1 MKISIVTVCYNSE
14 KTIEQT
20 IKSVVN
26 QTYKNIE
33 YIIVDGKS
41 KDGTLDIIKK
51 YKKKYP
57 KIINYITE
65 KDKGIFDAMNKGIK
79 MATGDYIGILNSDDL
94 LANSNVIKKMANLLK
109 KEDYDGFYAN
119 IVYMNNELDAVKR
132 NVIAGKVSKK
142 LGWVMPHGTMYL
154 KKTIYEEFGYYDLN
168 YKITAD
174 YEFTIR
180 MLRKYNHFAYL
191 REYFLIMRVGGV
203 STAGLKG
210 YLKNFKEA
218 TRSLKANNI
227 KFAFFINIY
236 RAFATIMQMVSAKI
250 NNKKI
255 MDKLKINENGV

>member
-1 MKISIVTVCYNSE
+1 MKISIITVCYNSE

-26 QTYKNIE
+26 QSYNNIE

-41 KDGTLDIIKK
+41 KDGTLEIIKK
-51 YKKKYP
+51 YQKKYP
-57 KIINYITE
+57 KIIKYISE
-65 KDKGIFDAMNKGIK
+65 KDKGIFDAMNKGLK
-79 MATGDYIGILNSDDL
+79 MSTGDYAGILNSDDL
-94 LANSNVIKKMANLLK
+94 LANNNVIKKMVDFLEK
-109 KEDYDGFYAN
+109 DDYDGFYAN
-119 IVYMNNELDAVKR
+119 IVYMNNELNAVKR

-154 KKTIYEEFGYYDLN
+154 KKNIYEEYGYYDLT

-180 MLRKYNHFAYL
+180 MLRKYDKLAYL
-191 REYFLIMRVGGV
+191 KEYFLIMRVGGV
-203 STAGLKG
+203 STDGLKG

-218 TRSLKANNI
+218 TRSLKNNNI

-236 RAFATIMQMVSAKI
+236 RAFATIMQMFSAKI

-255 MDKLKINENGV
+255 MEKIENNK